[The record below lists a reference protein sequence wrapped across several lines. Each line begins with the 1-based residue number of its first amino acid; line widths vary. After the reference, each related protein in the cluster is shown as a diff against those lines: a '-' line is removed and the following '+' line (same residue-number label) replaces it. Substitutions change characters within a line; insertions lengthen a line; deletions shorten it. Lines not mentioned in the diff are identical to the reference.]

1 MPFLLGVFFITF
13 SARAVTS
20 QEYLNAGVSLYQKN
34 QLDDAA
40 KYLKAAVQVDPKN
53 WQAYLSLGNCLYKQN
68 QLQDAL
74 DAFDKSLALHK
85 DKGTKAFA
93 AALKKKLAAMP
104 AAPPP
109 MPTSDSSAPVPPPMP
124 VTNSPAPPPLPV
136 TDSSAPA
143 PPPLPGV
150 GSSAPVPPP
159 IPGTEHSAPG
169 VNLQENFTDAIQDAD
184 GKLRYYGLNPKD
196 HPLMEE
202 YYAGKYLQEK
212 SRMSLKEADQTKLN
226 PDEKSIELYNGPKS
240 QFYDPH
246 FAIMLGLITPSGA
259 DLDFGYFLN
268 PTTNVGASLCYFPL
282 GQTYYNDTY
291 NSTTHTYDYNPI
303 NVGGALIYIEPRIK
317 YYSSPSGLTSYY
329 GFSVIYYGVHQ
340 GNDPWGYSQ
349 TNFDIFGLGYLFG
362 FRTLPMDGMTMEIGW
377 KMGVAVVFVN
387 NPIYTGYYN
396 NGMYQDT
403 YSPNT
408 SVYPFPYIIPE
419 FKFGFTF

>member
-13 SARAVTS
+13 SAHAVTS

-53 WQAYLSLGNCLYKQN
+53 WPAYLSLGNCLYKQN
-68 QLQDAL
+68 QFQDAL
-74 DAFDKSLALHK
+74 DAFNASLALHK

-104 AAPPP
+104 AAPLPV
-109 MPTSDSSAPVPPPMP
+109 PTTDSSAPVPPPMP
-124 VTNSPAPPPLPV
+124 GTNSPAPPPLPG
-136 TDSSAPA
+136 TDNS
-143 PPPLPGV
+143 G
-150 GSSAPVPPP
+150 PVPPP

-169 VNLQENFTDAIQDAD
+169 VNLQENYSEAIQDAD

-246 FAIMLGLITPSGA
+246 FAIMLGIITPTVA

-268 PTTNVGASLCYFPL
+268 PLVNVGASLAYIPL
-282 GQTYYNDTY
+282 GQTYYNDVWDS
-291 NSTTHTYDYNPI
+291 STDSYSYNPTT
-303 NVGGALIYIEPRIK
+303 VGGAMLYFEPRIK
-317 YYSSPSGLTSYY
+317 FYSSPSGLTSYY
-329 GFSVIYYGVHQ
+329 GFSVIYYALHQ

-349 TNFDIFGLGYLFG
+349 TNFDLFGLGYLFG

-377 KMGVAVVFVN
+377 KMGVAVIFVN
-387 NPIYTGYYN
+387 NPLYTGYIYT
-396 NGMYQDT
+396 NGEYQDT
-403 YSPNT
+403 YSQNT
-408 SVYPFPYIIPE
+408 EVVPFPYIIPE